1 MYGTIAKMKVMK
13 GALEEIR
20 KMETGRQP
28 EGFVETLV
36 FQSDD
41 DANELWLIAIFRDKE
56 SYFANAHSPEQDQE
70 FQRVRA
76 LLTSDPEWH
85 DGEVVFSTKV
95 LD

>member
-1 MYGTIAKMKVMK
+1 MYGTISKMKVMN

-70 FQRVRA
+70 FQGLRA

-85 DGEVVFSTKV
+85 DGEVVFSTRV
-95 LD
+95 VE

>member
-1 MYGTIAKMKVMK
+1 MYGTIAKMKVKK

-28 EGFVETLV
+28 AGFVGTLV

-56 SYFANAHSPEQDQE
+56 SYFANADSPEQDQE
-70 FQRVRA
+70 FQGLRA

-95 LD
+95 FE

>member
-1 MYGTIAKMKVMK
+1 MYGTIAKMKVKK

-28 EGFVETLV
+28 EGFMGTLV

-41 DANELWLIAIFRDKE
+41 DANEVWLIAIFRDKE
-56 SYFANAHSPEQDQE
+56 SYFANAHSPEQYQE

-76 LLTSDPEWH
+76 QLTSDPEWH

-95 LD
+95 FD